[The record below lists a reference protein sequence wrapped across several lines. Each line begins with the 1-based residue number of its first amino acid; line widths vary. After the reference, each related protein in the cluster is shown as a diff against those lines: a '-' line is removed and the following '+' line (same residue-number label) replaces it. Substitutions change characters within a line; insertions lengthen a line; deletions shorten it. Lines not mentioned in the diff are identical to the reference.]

1 MAETP
6 EQREARL
13 RSAPTPL
20 SDATMH
26 HHEVQ
31 QHMAFSLWRIAE
43 ALEAH
48 NRAEQARHAASVRR
62 DMQKRS

>member
-20 SDATMH
+20 YDATMH

-31 QHMAFSLWRIAE
+31 QHIAFSLWRIAE
-43 ALEAH
+43 ALEAG
-48 NRAEQARHAASVRR
+48 NAADRARHAANVQR
-62 DMQKRS
+62 DMQRRR